1 MLVDDLHRELFN
13 TEDDVYAVIDGAAVP
28 ALLAKLEEHEPE
40 HTCLFRGE
48 LPFDLAETAP
58 YLVNLT
64 TDDDFSHWLLE
75 IAKEKP
81 CCVFYHSKK
90 GTNFHTLRK
99 HFRSLLK
106 VTLPDERIVHFRFYD
121 PRVISTFLS
130 NPDEVLEAFL
140 QNDVTKIR
148 FIDNNQLVSSQVSQ

>member
-1 MLVDDLHRELFN
+1 MLVDNFHSELFN
-13 TEDDVYAVIDGAAVP
+13 TDDDVYAVIDGAAVP
-28 ALLAKLEEHEPE
+28 ALLAKLEEYEPE

-48 LPFDLAETAP
+48 LPFDLAEAAP

-64 TDDDFSHWLLE
+64 LGDGFSHWLLE

-81 CCVFYHSKK
+81 CCVFYHSNK

-106 VTLPDERIVHFRFYD
+106 VILPDERVVYFRFYD
-121 PRVISTFLS
+121 PRVISIFLS
-130 NPDEVLEAFL
+130 EPDEILEAIL
-140 QNDVTKIR
+140 QNNITKVG
-148 FIDNNQLVSSQVSQ
+148 FIENNQLIFS